1 MREQGLI
8 SLDLMNKLMSFDTT
22 SDQSNL
28 PMINFIRDYLE
39 NLGVESYLT
48 YDQFETK
55 ANLFATIGPSGEPG
69 VVISGHTDVVP
80 VTNQRWSVE
89 PYALTKKGERF

>member
-1 MREQGLI
+1 MREQDLI

-28 PMINFIRDYLE
+28 PMIDFIREYLE

-48 YDQFETK
+48 YDQFEKK
-55 ANLFATIGPSGEPG
+55 ANLFATIGPSGQPG

-80 VTNQRWSVE
+80 VTNLKEIDEDPV
-89 PYALTKKGERF
+89 LTHYT